1 MTELMAEV
9 HHYLRNRN
17 RRTQSL
23 EATATAA

>member
-1 MTELMAEV
+1 MAEV